1 MSTKKYKYIFI
12 TIILSILIFLNI
24 NKYREM
30 NDVVIPVWSSYDE
43 EYYNQQNNSFIDKLQ
58 TTFSPERLIY
68 GITRVRLQAPITYL
82 KREIPLLAY
91 YTPEEL
97 KEPTETIYRPENNPN
112 SIIRLKF
119 NIQDEKDKSS
129 LAENSKDTI
138 NNNQQQE
145 EIIDLPEKRV
155 IRPQNRPTIAI
166 YHTHT
171 SETYMDDP
179 RNQDSNGHVLP
190 GNIGNIGK
198 VGMELARILSGKYGF
213 RVIHTTKVHDESYA
227 RSYYN
232 SRNTLKELLNSN
244 REVDLVLDLH
254 RDGIKT
260 NVSRE
265 AITTII
271 NNQRTANVMI
281 VIGNGKYNYGDQKN
295 QSQSSSSWN
304 DNLHLANSMS
314 TLMDQ
319 MYPGLLRRVEVRD
332 TTSNRYNQDLH
343 PQSLLLEIGDYRNTT
358 QEAIGAVRYVADVI
372 GAMY

>member
-12 TIILSILIFLNI
+12 VIILSILIFLNI

-58 TTFSPERLIY
+58 NTFSPERLIY

-97 KEPTETIYRPENNPN
+97 REPTETIYRPENNPN

-119 NIQDEKDKSS
+119 NIQDEGDNSFI
-129 LAENSKDTI
+129 AENSRDDI
-138 NNNQQQE
+138 NQQQE
-145 EIIDLPEKRV
+145 KRIDLPEERV
-155 IRPQNRPTIAI
+155 IRPQGRPVIAI

-179 RNQDSNGHVLP
+179 RNQDANGHVLP

-198 VGMELARILSGKYGF
+198 VGMELARILSEEYGF

-227 RSYYN
+227 RSYFN
-232 SRNTLKELLNSN
+232 SRNTLKNLLNSN
-244 REVDLVLDLH
+244 PEVDLVLDLH
-254 RDGIKT
+254 RDGIRA
-260 NVSRE
+260 NVSRD
-265 AITTII
+265 AITTVIK
-271 NNQRTANVMI
+271 NQRVANVMI
-281 VIGNGKYNYGDQKN
+281 VIGNGKYDYGDQSN

-358 QEAIGAVRYVADVI
+358 QEAMNAVRYVADVI

>member
-1 MSTKKYKYIFI
+1 MSIKKYKYIFI
-12 TIILSILIFLNI
+12 VIIVSVLVFLNI

-43 EYYNQQNNSFIDKLQ
+43 EYYNNQNNSFLDKLQ
-58 TTFSPERLIY
+58 NTFSPDRIIY
-68 GITRVRLQAPITYL
+68 GITKVRLQAPITYL

-97 KEPTETIYRPENNPN
+97 KEPTETIYRPGNNPN

-119 NIQDEKDKSS
+119 NIQDEGDNSFIAKNGR
-129 LAENSKDTI
+129 ENI
-138 NNNQQQE
+138 NNNQAQK
-145 EIIDLPEKRV
+145 EIIDLPEERT
-155 IRPQNRPTIAI
+155 IRPQDSPVIAI

-198 VGMELARILSGKYGF
+198 VGMELARILSEKYGF
-213 RVIHTTKVHDESYA
+213 RVIHTTKVHDESYN

-232 SRNTLKELLNSN
+232 SRNTLKNLLNDN
-244 REVDLVLDLH
+244 KDVDLVLDLH
-254 RDGIKT
+254 RDGIRA

-265 AITTII
+265 AITTVI
-271 NNQRTANVMI
+271 NNQRIANVMI
-281 VIGNGKYNYGDQKN
+281 VMGNGKYNYGNQTAQN
-295 QSQSSSSWN
+295 QSSWDN
-304 DNLHLANSMS
+304 NLHLANSMS

-358 QEAIGAVRYVADVI
+358 QEAMDAVRYVADVI